1 MVDYDRRLLHSM
13 NKYEFVNE
21 VSKDVLSPLLRKNV
35 IVMGDQLHDIKVVE
49 PSLYDNVLSIG
60 YLNDVK
66 NEHQLETFLENFDLV
81 ICRDGPLLPLNM
93 ILDTLTYNTASAD
106 R

>member
-1 MVDYDRRLLHSM
+1 MTDYDRRLLHSM

-21 VSKDVLSPLLRKNV
+21 VSKDVMQPLLRKNV

-49 PSLYDNVLSIG
+49 PSLYENVLSIG
-60 YLNDVK
+60 YLNDKK
-66 NEHQLETFLENFDLV
+66 NEHQLQSFLDTFDLV

-93 ILDTLTYNTASAD
+93 ILDTLTCNTASAD
-106 R
+106 Q